1 MQKKI
6 QHSILRNPI
15 YILGC
20 YSILLLPEFINSC
33 SHKAIVTSFWNNIP
47 LCSKEFVFAQF
58 LGNSI
63 WSILLLVFVFE
74 SFKIASR
81 YFKITS
87 FPTKI
92 KEWLLF
98 ELKLVLSSVIAFLSY
113 LLIAYIFAWFN
124 KSIEEIDPFSIFY
137 KAMVVAFV
145 GVHGIIFLSHL
156 KFVKNPLIQKIDVE
170 GPLGK
175 MPITVNEIV
184 YFEKIERYY
193 YVNSADVSYK
203 INYNL
208 SDIEKMLDKAHFFR
222 INRTVIVNVEAVE
235 SYSRWEN
242 EKYIVTLIN
251 KKELVATRKRIVELK
266 DLIKNLKKRI
276 DLY

>member
-6 QHSILRNPI
+6 QYSILRNPL

-33 SHKAIVTSFWNNIP
+33 SHKTVVTSFWNNIP
-47 LCSKEFVFAQF
+47 LCSKEFMFTKF
-58 LGNSI
+58 LENSI

-92 KEWLLF
+92 TEWILF
-98 ELKLVLSSVIAFLSY
+98 ESKLILSSIIAFLSY
-113 LLIAYIFAWFN
+113 LLISYIFAWFN
-124 KSIEEIDPFSIFY
+124 KSIEEINAFSVFY

-145 GVHGIIFLSHL
+145 GIHGIIFFSHL
-156 KFVKNPLIQKIDVE
+156 KFIKNPLTQKINVE
-170 GPLGK
+170 GTLGEI
-175 MPITVNEIV
+175 PITVNEIV

-222 INRTVIVNVEAVE
+222 INRAVIVNVAAVE

-251 KKELVATRKRIVELK
+251 KKELVVTRKRIVELK
-266 DLIKNLKKRI
+266 VLIDNLKKT
-276 DLY
+276 D